1 MTPAARVE
9 AVIDLLARIESAVV
23 PADWVMAEY
32 MRGRRYIG
40 SKDRRAIGDFVYAVL
55 RARARLDWW
64 MTRAGPGPGDGL
76 SRPRRSAVAALALVH
91 GRGAAEIAA
100 LFDGAKHHPAPLVAE
115 ERAIADALA
124 GQALDHP
131 DQPFIVRGELPEWL
145 LAQFRAAFG
154 DELEAELAALR
165 EEGPL
170 DLRVNTLKADRE
182 AARVALAEQGIAAQP
197 TPLSPLGLR
206 VQGRPAVNLSAPFAQ
221 GLVEIQDE
229 GSQVVALLTDAR
241 PGMAV
246 VDYCAGAGGKTLAL
260 AAAMQNRGR
269 LVALDVE
276 QRRLDRAAQRLRRA
290 GVGVAERRLIRPDDA
305 WLTSQGG
312 RFDRVLVDAPC
323 SGSGAWRRNPDAR
336 WRLDAEQLAAY
347 AAAQS
352 EIMARAARL
361 VRRGGR
367 LVYATCSLLPEE
379 NARRVSDFL
388 ARRRDFTRLPAEAVW
403 RETLGA
409 PPEGM
414 PAPFRDGDLFLSP
427 ARHGTDGFFA
437 AVLERAEP

>member
-9 AVIDLLARIESAVV
+9 ATIDLLSRIDGAVV

-55 RARARLDWW
+55 RRRARLDWW
-64 MTRAGPGPGDGL
+64 TARAGPGPGDGL
-76 SRPRRSAVAALALVH
+76 SRPRRSVIAALALVH
-91 GRGAAEIAA
+91 GRGAEEVAA
-100 LFDGAKHHPAPLVAE
+100 LFDGAKHHPAPLDPE
-115 ERAIADALA
+115 ERTIAEALA

-131 DQPFIVRGELPEWL
+131 DQPLAVRGELPEWL
-145 LAQFRAAFG
+145 LPQFRSVFG
-154 DELEAELAALR
+154 DELEAELAALCG
-165 EEGPL
+165 EAPL
-170 DLRVNTLKADRE
+170 DLRVNTLKGDR
-182 AARVALAEQGIAAQP
+182 AAALAALAEPGIAAQP

-206 VQGRPAVNLSAPFAQ
+206 AQGRPAVNVSAAFAQ

-229 GSQVVALLTDAR
+229 GSQIVALLTDAR

-246 VDYCAGAGGKTLAL
+246 VDFCAGAGGKTLAL
-260 AAAMQNRGR
+260 AAAMENRGR

-290 GVGVAERRLIRPDDA
+290 GVGIAERRLIRPDDS
-305 WLTSQGG
+305 WLTGQGG

-336 WRLDAEQLAAY
+336 WRLDPDQLAAY
-347 AAAQS
+347 VATQTG
-352 EIMARAARL
+352 ILDRAARL

-379 NARRVSDFL
+379 NTRRVAEFL
-388 ARRRDFTRLPAEAVW
+388 ARRGDFTRRDAEAVW

-409 PPEGM
+409 VPEGM
-414 PAPFRDGDLFLSP
+414 PAPFRGGDLFLSP

-437 AVLERAEP
+437 AVLERAEA